1 MSTFICKISL
11 QYSLPFCKQKQ
22 IVPSSYFLY
31 FRDNRSFS
39 MSRSV
44 SSQGLLESLG
54 NYKKC
59 NSSVIL
65 NRSSLPN
72 LFSLF
77 PCKQYIFFLKNL
89 IISTIGYKVDKKKRH
104 ETVFLDYQR
113 WPVLRPVSG
122 QWTHPR
128 GRRNWPQVGI
138 LSYSEKNIVI

>member
-1 MSTFICKISL
+1 
-11 QYSLPFCKQKQ
+11 
-22 IVPSSYFLY
+22 
-31 FRDNRSFS
+31 

-59 NSSVIL
+59 NSPVIL

-89 IISTIGYKVDKKKRH
+89 IISTIGYKIDKKKGMRQF
-104 ETVFLDYQR
+104 FLI
-113 WPVLRPVSG
+113 
-122 QWTHPR
+122 TR
-128 GRRNWPQVGI
+128 GGRFSDQ
-138 LSYSEKNIVI
+138 

>member
-1 MSTFICKISL
+1 
-11 QYSLPFCKQKQ
+11 
-22 IVPSSYFLY
+22 
-31 FRDNRSFS
+31 

-77 PCKQYIFFLKNL
+77 PCKQYIFFLKNV
-89 IISTIGYKVDKKKRH
+89 IISTIGYKIDKKKGMRQF
-104 ETVFLDYQR
+104 FLI
-113 WPVLRPVSG
+113 
-122 QWTHPR
+122 TR
-128 GRRNWPQVGI
+128 GGRFSDQ
-138 LSYSEKNIVI
+138 